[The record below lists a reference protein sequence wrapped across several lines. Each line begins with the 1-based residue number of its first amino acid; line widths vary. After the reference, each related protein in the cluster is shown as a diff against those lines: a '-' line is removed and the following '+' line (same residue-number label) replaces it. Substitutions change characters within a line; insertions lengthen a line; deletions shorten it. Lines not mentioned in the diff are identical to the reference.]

1 MKKSARRSIA
11 KDSEAAKRLSS
22 LEEAIS
28 QVQVG
33 KPAIFLD
40 TNHNCRRYRH

>member
-1 MKKSARRSIA
+1 MKKSARRPIA

-22 LEEAIS
+22 LEEVIS

-33 KPAIFLD
+33 KPAILLD
-40 TNHNCRRYRH
+40 ANHNCRRCRH